1 MATWELWAKSHHR
14 VPRSLVCRAGLPV
27 LWVKLCAGDSAGD
40 SAGGSAGDSAGDNA
54 GDSAGAEEALPDGS
68 PEPVNERTDAD
79 LRSHQ
84 ALPSDRRLL
93 FQRLLKT
100 SPRFLRQLFKELFP
114 SISVLPR
121 QALCGAKQEV
131 CQGNGCCTRGEP
143 WQDTRWGPTAV
154 GALAGFW
161 GGSIGGSQVRRR
173 RPSGPGDRGPVAS
186 SGLALSL

>member
-14 VPRSLVCRAGLPV
+14 VPGSLVCRAGLPV
-27 LWVKLCAGDSAGD
+27 LWVKLCAGDSAGG

-100 SPRFLRQLFKELFP
+100 SPRFLRQLFIRSCFP
-114 SISVLPR
+114 RYQSCPGRLSAER
-121 QALCGAKQEV
+121 SKRFARE
-131 CQGNGCCTRGEP
+131 
-143 WQDTRWGPTAV
+143 TA
-154 GALAGFW
+154 AAP
-161 GGSIGGSQVRRR
+161 GGSRGRTQGGDPLLLVLWLDFGGV
-173 RPSGPGDRGPVAS
+173 P
-186 SGLALSL
+186 LAEAR